1 MDPHKEIMDNFLK
14 SLTNARTSSVLS
26 DDKYDAVLK
35 YLKDPN
41 TKVDRNFKHWVH
53 KNKGFQLMDLPGLD
67 VSNAIVVPIKDN
79 RKINKS
85 SSFLRVV
92 PESKLYNIVK
102 QVHCKEMNHAG
113 YKKCLDYVSV
123 ILNIFYVQVYY
134 LNLFIF
140 LFVFYNCVIF
150 QILLIILNY

>member
-1 MDPHKEIMDNFLK
+1 MDSHKEIMDNFLK

-26 DDKYDAVLK
+26 DDKYEAVLK
-35 YLKDPN
+35 HLKDPN

-53 KNKGFQLMDLPGLD
+53 KNKGFQSMDLPALD
-67 VSNAIVVPIKDN
+67 VSNAIVVPIKDS
-79 RKINKS
+79 RKTNTS
-85 SSFLRVV
+85 SAFLRVV
-92 PESKLYNIVK
+92 PELKLYNIVK
-102 QVHCKEMNHAG
+102 KVHCKEMNHAG

-123 ILNIFYVQVYY
+123 ILNIFYVHVNY

-150 QILLIILNY
+150 QVLLIILNY

>member
-1 MDPHKEIMDNFLK
+1 
-14 SLTNARTSSVLS
+14 
-26 DDKYDAVLK
+26 
-35 YLKDPN
+35 
-41 TKVDRNFKHWVH
+41 
-53 KNKGFQLMDLPGLD
+53 MDLSGLD

-79 RKINKS
+79 RKTNTS
-85 SSFLRVV
+85 SAFLRVV

-140 LFVFYNCVIF
+140 SFVFYNCVIF

>member
-1 MDPHKEIMDNFLK
+1 MDNFLK

-26 DDKYDAVLK
+26 DDKYEAVLK
-35 YLKDPN
+35 HLKDPN

-67 VSNAIVVPIKDN
+67 VNNAIVVPIKDS
-79 RKINKS
+79 RKTNTS
-85 SSFLRVV
+85 SAFLRVV

>member
-26 DDKYDAVLK
+26 YDKYQAVLK
-35 YLKDPN
+35 HLKDPN
-41 TKVDRNFKHWVH
+41 TKVDRNSKHWVH

-67 VSNAIVVPIKDN
+67 VSNAIVVPIKDS
-79 RKINKS
+79 RKTNTS
-85 SSFLRVV
+85 SAFLRVV

>member
-26 DDKYDAVLK
+26 NDKYEAVLK
-35 YLKDPN
+35 HLKDPN

-53 KNKGFQLMDLPGLD
+53 KNKGFQLMDFPGLD
-67 VSNAIVVPIKDN
+67 VNNAIVVPIKDS
-79 RKINKS
+79 RKKNTS
-85 SSFLRVV
+85 SAFLRVV

>member
-26 DDKYDAVLK
+26 DDKYEAVLK
-35 YLKDPN
+35 HLKDPN

-67 VSNAIVVPIKDN
+67 VSNAIVVPIKDK
-79 RKINKS
+79 RKTNTS
-85 SSFLRVV
+85 SAFLRVV
-92 PESKLYNIVK
+92 SESKLYNIVK

-123 ILNIFYVQVYY
+123 ILNIFYVQVYLFKFIY
-134 LNLFIF
+134 LYFYLYSIIVLFSRYF
-140 LFVFYNCVIF
+140 
-150 QILLIILNY
+150 

>member
-1 MDPHKEIMDNFLK
+1 MDAHKEIMDNFLK
-14 SLTNARTSSVLS
+14 SLTNGRTSSVLS
-26 DDKYDAVLK
+26 DDKYEAVIK
-35 YLKDPN
+35 HLKDPN

-79 RKINKS
+79 RKTNTS
-85 SSFLRVV
+85 SAFLRVV

>member
-26 DDKYDAVLK
+26 DDKYEAVLK
-35 YLKDPN
+35 HLKDPN
-41 TKVDRNFKHWVH
+41 TKVDRNFKQWVH

-79 RKINKS
+79 RKTNTS

-92 PESKLYNIVK
+92 PESKLYNTVK

-140 LFVFYNCVIF
+140 LFIFYNCVIF

>member
-26 DDKYDAVLK
+26 DDKYEAVLK
-35 YLKDPN
+35 HLKDPN

-67 VSNAIVVPIKDN
+67 VNNAIVVPIKDS
-79 RKINKS
+79 RKTNTS
-85 SSFLRVV
+85 SAFLRVV

-113 YKKCLDYVSV
+113 YKKCLDYV

-134 LNLFIF
+134 LNLFTF

>member
-1 MDPHKEIMDNFLK
+1 M
-14 SLTNARTSSVLS
+14 TNARTSSVLS
-26 DDKYDAVLK
+26 DDKYEAVLK
-35 YLKDPN
+35 HLKDPN
-41 TKVDRNFKHWVH
+41 TKVDRNSKHRVH

-67 VSNAIVVPIKDN
+67 ENNAIVVPIKD
-79 RKINKS
+79 S
-85 SSFLRVV
+85 SSAFLRVV

>member
-26 DDKYDAVLK
+26 DDKYEAVLK
-35 YLKDPN
+35 HLKDPN

-79 RKINKS
+79 RKTNTS
-85 SSFLRVV
+85 SAFLRVV

-150 QILLIILNY
+150 QTLLIILNY